1 MKKSYIKIL
10 IFEIIIIAS
19 LTLNIFIQSV
29 LNKYLIVMFL
39 IILILIFKKMFGIEK
54 TKRRYTKEQH

>member
-39 IILILIFKKMFGIEK
+39 IILILIFKKMFGIDERIW
-54 TKRRYTKEQH
+54 RRVTRIF